1 MQKQSIGIFAA
12 FAILTSAWGGAC
24 QAAGVVYQ
32 SATIFAILENVE
44 GDSLTLKTLHS
55 VLGQG
60 GATLLVGST
69 IKATLSPLPDGG
81 IRHPACVQEITAHGW
96 DRDLAIS
103 AGNGTGCLASLH
115 DARGAAGLVAGTVA
129 PDLVVQVFLA
139 SDLLMDRDN
148 AE

>member
-1 MQKQSIGIFAA
+1 MQKRSRGIFAA
-12 FAILTSAWGGAC
+12 AALLTTVWGGAC
-24 QAAGVVYQ
+24 QAAEVVLQ
-32 SATIFAILENVE
+32 TETIFAILENVE

-69 IKATLSPLPDGG
+69 IKATLSPLSDGG
-81 IRHPACVQEITAHGW
+81 TRHPACVQEITALGW
-96 DRDLAIS
+96 DQDRTTR
-103 AGNGTGCLASLH
+103 AGSGADCLASLH

-129 PDLVVQVFLA
+129 PDLVVRVFLA
-139 SDLLMDRDN
+139 SDLVIDRDN